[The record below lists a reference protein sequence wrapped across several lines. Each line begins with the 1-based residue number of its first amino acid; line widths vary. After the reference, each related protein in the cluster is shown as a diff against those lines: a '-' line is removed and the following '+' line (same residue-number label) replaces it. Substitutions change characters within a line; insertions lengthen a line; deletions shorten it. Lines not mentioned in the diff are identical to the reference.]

1 MFKKIFQII
10 ALYIFNISLFAQEN
24 DNIPQKD
31 ADKPEENILPQGKD
45 KKEDLIEKKGENKE
59 KTENDKN
66 SEDSIQQEE
75 DLKEEEIK
83 EPDFDDN
90 VDMSLFNKN
99 KARNFFVMS
108 PWGIGFNG
116 LLFSNGDWWHKGFNS
131 FNLFHNCCENIK
143 KYKHKMILNNYNISF
158 DIFQYNIIIGKG
170 LTFFVGLNF
179 MWKHF
184 LFLQEKELCI
194 KYLSIYQN
202 TQELKTLNQV
212 KNGSPVNINNFKPA
226 PNPNLIPNLIP
237 NPNTNLNANPK
248 DKNQERIEKLQKE
261 SEKYY
266 AKTDIDC
273 DKEVYS
279 ISLFNIGLLTG
290 FAWYSNLLNIKK
302 SWFLKILLYARY
314 QNVKNFIVNTDEN
327 NQAIIE
333 SKYLR
338 IRPFDLTCGLEI
350 GYGKV
355 SLTFFMSIL
364 PLLNENK
371 KYDNGGNKK
380 YEGHDNLF
388 NCGVILKINIF

>member
-10 ALYIFNISLFAQEN
+10 ALYIFNISIFAQEN

-31 ADKPEENILPQGKD
+31 VDKPNILPQE
-45 KKEDLIEKKGENKE
+45 KKEDLIEKEGENKD

-99 KARNFFVMS
+99 TTRNFFAVS
-108 PWGIGFNG
+108 PLGIGFNG
-116 LLFSNGDWWHKGFNS
+116 LLFSNGDWWHNGFNS

-170 LTFFVGLNF
+170 FTFFVGLNF

-184 LFLQEKELCI
+184 LFLQEDETCI
-194 KYLSIYQN
+194 KYLSIYSN
-202 TQELKTLNQV
+202 TQELNTLNQV
-212 KNGSPVNINNFKPA
+212 KKENPVNVNNLNHV
-226 PNPNLIPNLIP
+226 PNA
-237 NPNTNLNANPK
+237 NLNAKPK
-248 DKNQERIEKLQKE
+248 DKNQERKEKLQKE
-261 SEKYY
+261 SEEYY
-266 AKTDIDC
+266 AKTDKDC
-273 DKEVYS
+273 NKKVYS

-314 QNVKNFIVNTDEN
+314 QSVKNFIVNIDDD
-327 NQAIIE
+327 NQERIE

-355 SLTFFMSIL
+355 SFTFFMSIL

-371 KYDNGGNKK
+371 KYNNGKEKKGENKEYK
-380 YEGHDNLF
+380 YANNLF
-388 NCGVILKINIF
+388 NCGVILKFNIF

>member
-24 DNIPQKD
+24 DNISQKD
-31 ADKPEENILPQGKD
+31 IDKSEENILPQE
-45 KKEDLIEKKGENKE
+45 KKEDLIEKEVENKE

-75 DLKEEEIK
+75 DLKEEELK

-99 KARNFFVMS
+99 KARNFFAVS
-108 PWGIGFNG
+108 PLGIGFNG
-116 LLFSNGDWWHKGFNS
+116 LLFSNGDWWHNGFNS

-170 LTFFVGLNF
+170 FTFFVGLNF

-184 LFLQEKELCI
+184 LFLQENEKCI
-194 KYLSIYQN
+194 KYLSIYNN
-202 TQELKTLNQV
+202 TQELNTLNQV
-212 KNGSPVNINNFKPA
+212 KNE
-226 PNPNLIPNLIP
+226 NPNNVEQL
-237 NPNTNLNANPK
+237 NPNANPKPK
-248 DKNQERIEKLQKE
+248 DKNQERKEKLQKE
-261 SEKYY
+261 SDEYY
-266 AKTDIDC
+266 AKTDKDYN
-273 DKEVYS
+273 KEVYS

-302 SWFLKILLYARY
+302 SWFFKILLYARY
-314 QNVKNFIVNTDEN
+314 QSVKNFIVDIANEN
-327 NQAIIE
+327 QERIE

-355 SLTFFMSIL
+355 SFTFFMSIL

-371 KYDNGGNKK
+371 KYDDGKIDELKKVYENK
-380 YEGHDNLF
+380 DNLF

>member
-31 ADKPEENILPQGKD
+31 IDKPEENILPQEKD
-45 KKEDLIEKKGENKE
+45 KKEVLIEKEGENKD

-75 DLKEEEIK
+75 ELKEEELKEEEIK
-83 EPDFDDN
+83 DPDFDDN
-90 VDMSLFNKN
+90 VDMSLFNIN
-99 KARNFFVMS
+99 KARNFFAVS
-108 PWGIGFNG
+108 PFGIGFNG
-116 LLFSNGDWWHKGFNS
+116 LLFSKGDWLHNGFNS
-131 FNLFHNCCENIK
+131 FNLFTNCCKNIK

-179 MWKHF
+179 MWKHC
-184 LFLQEKELCI
+184 LFLQKEEKCI
-194 KYLSIYQN
+194 KFLSIYN
-202 TQELKTLNQV
+202 RTEEINTLNQWE
-212 KNGSPVNINNFKPA
+212 KESNVNINKTKTNH
-226 PNPNLIPNLIP
+226 IPKGN
-237 NPNTNLNANPK
+237 
-248 DKNQERIEKLQKE
+248 NQERKKKLQKE
-261 SEKYY
+261 ANEYYSITDKVCEKE
-266 AKTDIDC
+266 A
-273 DKEVYS
+273 YS

-290 FAWYSNLLNIKK
+290 IAWYSNLLNIKK

-314 QNVKNFIVNTDEN
+314 QSVENFIIN
-327 NQAIIE
+327 NKNNEQERIE

-355 SLTFFMSIL
+355 SFTFFMSIL

-371 KYDNGGNKK
+371 KYNNGEKSDKK
-380 YEGHDNLF
+380 EYTKGDNLF
-388 NCGVILKINIF
+388 NCGVILKINIY

>member
-10 ALYIFNISLFAQEN
+10 TLYIFNISLFAQEN
-24 DNIPQKD
+24 NNISPKD
-31 ADKPEENILPQGKD
+31 IDKPEENILPQE
-45 KKEDLIEKKGENKE
+45 KKEDLIEKEGENKE

-66 SEDSIQQEE
+66 FEDSIQQEE
-75 DLKEEEIK
+75 DLKEKEIK

-99 KARNFFVMS
+99 KARNFFAVS
-108 PWGIGFNG
+108 PLGIGFNG
-116 LLFSNGDWWHKGFNS
+116 LLFSEGNWWHKGFNS

-170 LTFFVGLNF
+170 FTFFVGFNF
-179 MWKHF
+179 MWKYF
-184 LFLQEKELCI
+184 LFLQEDETCL
-194 KYLSIYQN
+194 KYLSIYSN
-202 TQELKTLNQV
+202 TQELNTLNQV
-212 KNGSPVNINNFKPA
+212 KDVNPVNINNPSPNPA
-226 PNPNLIPNLIP
+226 PNPNPEP
-237 NPNTNLNANPK
+237 KPK
-248 DKNQERIEKLQKE
+248 DKNQERKEKLQKE
-261 SEKYY
+261 SDEYY
-266 AKTDIDC
+266 AKTDKDC
-273 DKEVYS
+273 NKEVYS

-314 QNVKNFIVNTDEN
+314 QSVKNFIVNIDGDRQER
-327 NQAIIE
+327 IE

-355 SLTFFMSIL
+355 SFTFFMSIL

-371 KYDNGGNKK
+371 KYNNGKEENQKVYNK
-380 YEGHDNLF
+380 GDNLF

>member
-1 MFKKIFQII
+1 MFKKNFQII

-24 DNIPQKD
+24 DNISQKD
-31 ADKPEENILPQGKD
+31 IDKSEENILPQE
-45 KKEDLIEKKGENKE
+45 KKEDLIEKEVENKE

-75 DLKEEEIK
+75 DLKEEELK

-99 KARNFFVMS
+99 KARNFFAVS
-108 PWGIGFNG
+108 PLGIGFNG
-116 LLFSNGDWWHKGFNS
+116 LLFSNGDWWHNGFNS

-170 LTFFVGLNF
+170 FTFFVGLNF

-184 LFLQEKELCI
+184 LFLQENEKCI
-194 KYLSIYQN
+194 KYLSIYNN
-202 TQELKTLNQV
+202 TQELNTLNQV
-212 KNGSPVNINNFKPA
+212 KNE
-226 PNPNLIPNLIP
+226 NPNNVEQL
-237 NPNTNLNANPK
+237 NPNANPKPK
-248 DKNQERIEKLQKE
+248 DKNQERKEKLQKE
-261 SEKYY
+261 SEEYY

-273 DKEVYS
+273 DKKVYS

-302 SWFLKILLYARY
+302 SWFFKILLYARY
-314 QNVKNFIVNTDEN
+314 QSVKNFIVDIANEN
-327 NQAIIE
+327 QERIE

-355 SLTFFMSIL
+355 SFTFFMSIL

-371 KYDNGGNKK
+371 KYDDGKIDELKKVYENK
-380 YEGHDNLF
+380 DNLF

>member
-24 DNIPQKD
+24 DNISQKD
-31 ADKPEENILPQGKD
+31 IDKSEENILPQE
-45 KKEDLIEKKGENKE
+45 KKEDLIEKEVENKE

-75 DLKEEEIK
+75 DLKEEELK

-116 LLFSNGDWWHKGFNS
+116 LLFSNGDWWHNGFNS

-143 KYKHKMILNNYNISF
+143 EYKHKMILNNYNISF

-170 LTFFVGLNF
+170 FTFFVGLNF

-184 LFLQEKELCI
+184 LFLQENERCI
-194 KYLSIYQN
+194 KYLSIYNN
-202 TQELKTLNQV
+202 TQELETLV
-212 KNGSPVNINNFKPA
+212 KNENPA
-226 PNPNLIPNLIP
+226 PNPGP
-237 NPNTNLNANPK
+237 NPNNNPEHNPK
-248 DKNQERIEKLQKE
+248 DKNQERREKLQKE
-261 SEKYY
+261 SDEYY

-273 DKEVYS
+273 DKKVYS

-302 SWFLKILLYARY
+302 SWFFKILLYARY
-314 QNVKNFIVNTDEN
+314 QSVKNFIVDIANEN
-327 NQAIIE
+327 QERIE

-355 SLTFFMSIL
+355 SFTFFMSIL

-371 KYDNGGNKK
+371 KYDNGKIDELKKVYENK
-380 YEGHDNLF
+380 DNLF

>member
-1 MFKKIFQII
+1 MFKKFFQII
-10 ALYIFNISLFAQEN
+10 VLYIFNISLFAQEN
-24 DNIPQKD
+24 DNISQKD
-31 ADKPEENILPQGKD
+31 VDKPNILPQE
-45 KKEDLIEKKGENKE
+45 KKEDLIEKEGENKD

-66 SEDSIQQEE
+66 FEDSIQQEE

-99 KARNFFVMS
+99 KARNFFAVS
-108 PWGIGFNG
+108 PLGIGFNG

-170 LTFFVGLNF
+170 FTFFVGLNF

-184 LFLQEKELCI
+184 LFLQENERCI
-194 KYLSIYQN
+194 KYLSIYNN
-202 TQELKTLNQV
+202 TQELETLV
-212 KNGSPVNINNFKPA
+212 KNENPA
-226 PNPNLIPNLIP
+226 PNPGP
-237 NPNTNLNANPK
+237 NPNNNPEHNPK
-248 DKNQERIEKLQKE
+248 DKNQERREKLQKE
-261 SEKYY
+261 SDGYY

-273 DKEVYS
+273 DKKVYS

-302 SWFLKILLYARY
+302 SWFFKILLYARY
-314 QNVKNFIVNTDEN
+314 QSVKNFIVNVANEN
-327 NQAIIE
+327 QERIE

-355 SLTFFMSIL
+355 SFTFFMSIL

-371 KYDNGGNKK
+371 KYNNGKEEGENKEYK
-380 YEGHDNLF
+380 YANNLF

>member
-10 ALYIFNISLFAQEN
+10 ALYIFNISLFAQGN

-31 ADKPEENILPQGKD
+31 IDKSEENILPQE
-45 KKEDLIEKKGENKE
+45 KKEDLIEKEGENKE

-99 KARNFFVMS
+99 KARNFFAVS
-108 PWGIGFNG
+108 PLGIGFNG
-116 LLFSNGDWWHKGFNS
+116 LLFSEGNWWHNGFNS

-170 LTFFVGLNF
+170 FTFFVGLNF

-184 LFLQEKELCI
+184 LFLQKNEPCI
-194 KYLSIYQN
+194 KYLSIYNN
-202 TQELKTLNQV
+202 TQELNTLNQKIHV
-212 KNGSPVNINNFKPA
+212 ENPANNHNPKP
-226 PNPNLIPNLIP
+226 
-237 NPNTNLNANPK
+237 NPK
-248 DKNQERIEKLQKE
+248 DKNQERKEKLQKE
-261 SEKYY
+261 SEEYY
-266 AKTDIDC
+266 TKTDIDC
-273 DKEVYS
+273 NKEVYS

-290 FAWYSNLLNIKK
+290 FAWYSNLLNVKK

-314 QNVKNFIVNTDEN
+314 QSVKNFIVNIANE

-355 SLTFFMSIL
+355 SFTFFMSIL

-371 KYDNGGNKK
+371 KYNNGKNDDNLKVYVDG
-380 YEGHDNLF
+380 DNLF

>member
-1 MFKKIFQII
+1 MFKKFFQII
-10 ALYIFNISLFAQEN
+10 ALYIFNISIFAQEN

-31 ADKPEENILPQGKD
+31 IDKPEENILPQEKD
-45 KKEDLIEKKGENKE
+45 KKEDLIEKEGENKD

-66 SEDSIQQEE
+66 SEDSIQQDE
-75 DLKEEEIK
+75 DLNDEEIK
-83 EPDFDDN
+83 ESDFDDN

-99 KARNFFVMS
+99 KARNFFVVS
-108 PWGIGFNG
+108 PLGIGFNG
-116 LLFSNGDWWHKGFNS
+116 FLYSKGNWWHNGFNS

-170 LTFFVGLNF
+170 FTFFVGLNF

-184 LFLQEKELCI
+184 LFLQEDETCI
-194 KYLSIYQN
+194 KYLSIYSN
-202 TQELKTLNQV
+202 TQELNTLNQV
-212 KNGSPVNINNFKPA
+212 KNESPVIINNHNA
-226 PNPNLIPNLIP
+226 
-237 NPNTNLNANPK
+237 NLNANPK
-248 DKNQERIEKLQKE
+248 DKNQERKEKLQKE
-261 SEKYY
+261 SEEYY

-302 SWFLKILLYARY
+302 SCFFKILLYARY
-314 QNVKNFIVNTDEN
+314 QSVKNFIVNIDDN
-327 NQAIIE
+327 NQERIE

-371 KYDNGGNKK
+371 KYDNGKIEGLKK
-380 YEGHDNLF
+380 VYVGVDNLF

>member
-31 ADKPEENILPQGKD
+31 IDKPNILPQGKD
-45 KKEDLIEKKGENKE
+45 KKEDLIEKEVENKE

-99 KARNFFVMS
+99 KARNFFVVS
-108 PWGIGFNG
+108 PLGIGFNG
-116 LLFSNGDWWHKGFNS
+116 LLYSKGNWWHNGFNS
-131 FNLFHNCCENIK
+131 FNLFHNCCKNIK
-143 KYKHKMILNNYNISF
+143 EYKHKMILNNYNISF
-158 DIFQYNIIIGKG
+158 DIFQYNIILGKG
-170 LTFFVGLNF
+170 FTFFVGLNF
-179 MWKHF
+179 MWKYF
-184 LFLQEKELCI
+184 LFLQEGETCT
-194 KYLSIYQN
+194 KYLSIYSN
-202 TQELKTLNQV
+202 TQELNTLNQV
-212 KNGSPVNINNFKPA
+212 KNENPVNINNPS
-226 PNPNLIPNLIP
+226 PNPNANP
-237 NPNTNLNANPK
+237 NPVPNNNPK
-248 DKNQERIEKLQKE
+248 DKNQERREKLQKE
-261 SEKYY
+261 SDGYY
-266 AKTDIDC
+266 AKTNIDC
-273 DKEVYS
+273 DKKVYS

-314 QNVKNFIVNTDEN
+314 QSVKNFIVNTGDN
-327 NQAIIE
+327 KQAIIE

-371 KYDNGGNKK
+371 KYDNGKNKK
-380 YEGHDNLF
+380 HEGHDNLF

>member
-10 ALYIFNISLFAQEN
+10 ALYIFNISLFAQGN

-31 ADKPEENILPQGKD
+31 IDKSEENILPQE
-45 KKEDLIEKKGENKE
+45 KKEDLIEKEGENKD

-75 DLKEEEIK
+75 DLKEEDLKEEEIK
-83 EPDFDDN
+83 DPDFDDN

-99 KARNFFVMS
+99 KARNFFAVS
-108 PWGIGFNG
+108 PLGIGFNG
-116 LLFSNGDWWHKGFNS
+116 LLFSKGDWWHNGFDS

-143 KYKHKMILNNYNISF
+143 KYKHKMILNNYNFSF

-170 LTFFVGLNF
+170 FTFLVGFNF
-179 MWKHF
+179 MWKYF
-184 LFLQEKELCI
+184 LFLQEGETCL
-194 KYLSIYQN
+194 KYLSIYNN
-202 TQELKTLNQV
+202 TEELNTLKQV
-212 KNGSPVNINNFKPA
+212 KNENPVNIENPV
-226 PNPNLIPNLIP
+226 PNPK
-237 NPNTNLNANPK
+237 PK
-248 DKNQERIEKLQKE
+248 DKNQERREKLQKE
-261 SEKYY
+261 SDEYY

-273 DKEVYS
+273 DKKVYS

-302 SWFLKILLYARY
+302 SWFFKILLYARY
-314 QNVKNFIVNTDEN
+314 QSVKNFIINTGDN
-327 NQAIIE
+327 KQAIIE

-355 SLTFFMSIL
+355 SFTFFMSIL

-371 KYDNGGNKK
+371 KYNNGKSDDNQKVYGDKN
-380 YEGHDNLF
+380 NLF

>member
-10 ALYIFNISLFAQEN
+10 ALYIFNISIFAQEN

-31 ADKPEENILPQGKD
+31 VDKPNILPQE
-45 KKEDLIEKKGENKE
+45 KKEDLIEKEGENKE

-75 DLKEEEIK
+75 DLKEEELK

-99 KARNFFVMS
+99 KARNFFAVS
-108 PWGIGFNG
+108 PLGIGFNG
-116 LLFSNGDWWHKGFNS
+116 LLFSNGDWWHNGFNS

-158 DIFQYNIIIGKG
+158 DIFQYNIILGKG
-170 LTFFVGLNF
+170 FTFFVGLNF
-179 MWKHF
+179 MWKYF
-184 LFLQEKELCI
+184 LFLQEGETCT
-194 KYLSIYQN
+194 KYLSIYSN
-202 TQELKTLNQV
+202 TQELNTLNQV
-212 KNGSPVNINNFKPA
+212 KNENPVNINNPS
-226 PNPNLIPNLIP
+226 
-237 NPNTNLNANPK
+237 PNTNANPNPEHNPK
-248 DKNQERIEKLQKE
+248 DKNQERREKLQKE
-261 SEKYY
+261 SDEYY

-273 DKEVYS
+273 DKKVYS

-314 QNVKNFIVNTDEN
+314 QSVKNFIVNMTNEN
-327 NQAIIE
+327 QEIIE

-355 SLTFFMSIL
+355 SFTFFMSIL

-371 KYDNGGNKK
+371 KYDNGKNKK

>member
-31 ADKPEENILPQGKD
+31 VDKPNILPQE
-45 KKEDLIEKKGENKE
+45 KKEDLIEKEVENKD

-66 SEDSIQQEE
+66 FEDSIQQEE

-99 KARNFFVMS
+99 KARNFFVVS
-108 PWGIGFNG
+108 PLGIGFNG
-116 LLFSNGDWWHKGFNS
+116 LLYSKGNWWHNGFNS
-131 FNLFHNCCENIK
+131 FNLFHNCCKNIK
-143 KYKHKMILNNYNISF
+143 EYKHKMILNNYNISF
-158 DIFQYNIIIGKG
+158 DIFQYNIILGKG
-170 LTFFVGLNF
+170 FTFFVGLNF
-179 MWKHF
+179 MWKYF
-184 LFLQEKELCI
+184 LFLQEGETCT
-194 KYLSIYQN
+194 KYLSIYSN
-202 TQELKTLNQV
+202 TQELNTLNQV
-212 KNGSPVNINNFKPA
+212 KNENPVNINNPS
-226 PNPNLIPNLIP
+226 
-237 NPNTNLNANPK
+237 PNTNANPNPEHNPK
-248 DKNQERIEKLQKE
+248 DKNQERREKLQKE
-261 SEKYY
+261 SDEYY

-273 DKEVYS
+273 DKKVYS
-279 ISLFNIGLLTG
+279 ISIFNIGLLTG

-314 QNVKNFIVNTDEN
+314 QSVNDFIVNTDDN

-355 SLTFFMSIL
+355 SFTFFMSIL

-371 KYDNGGNKK
+371 KYDNGKNKK

>member
-10 ALYIFNISLFAQEN
+10 ALYIFNISIFAQEN

-31 ADKPEENILPQGKD
+31 VDKPNILPQE
-45 KKEDLIEKKGENKE
+45 KKEDLIEKEVENKD

-66 SEDSIQQEE
+66 FEDSIQQEE

-99 KARNFFVMS
+99 KARNFFAVS
-108 PWGIGFNG
+108 PLGIGFNG
-116 LLFSNGDWWHKGFNS
+116 LLYSKGNWWHNGFNS
-131 FNLFHNCCENIK
+131 FNLFHNCCKNIK
-143 KYKHKMILNNYNISF
+143 EYKHKMILNNYNISF
-158 DIFQYNIIIGKG
+158 DIFQYNIILGKG
-170 LTFFVGLNF
+170 FTFFVGLNF
-179 MWKHF
+179 MWKYF
-184 LFLQEKELCI
+184 LFLQEGETCT
-194 KYLSIYQN
+194 KYLSIYSN
-202 TQELKTLNQV
+202 TQELNTLNQV
-212 KNGSPVNINNFKPA
+212 KNENPVNINNPS
-226 PNPNLIPNLIP
+226 
-237 NPNTNLNANPK
+237 PNTNANPNPEHNPK
-248 DKNQERIEKLQKE
+248 DKNQERREKLQKE
-261 SEKYY
+261 SDEYY

-273 DKEVYS
+273 DKKVYS

-302 SWFLKILLYARY
+302 SWFFKILLYARY
-314 QNVKNFIVNTDEN
+314 QSVKNFIVDIANEN
-327 NQAIIE
+327 QERIE

-355 SLTFFMSIL
+355 SFTFFMSIL

-371 KYDNGGNKK
+371 KYDNGKIDELKKVYENK
-380 YEGHDNLF
+380 DNLF

>member
-24 DNIPQKD
+24 DNISQKD
-31 ADKPEENILPQGKD
+31 IDKSEENILPQE
-45 KKEDLIEKKGENKE
+45 KKEDLIEKEVENKE

-75 DLKEEEIK
+75 DLKEEELK

-99 KARNFFVMS
+99 KARNFFAVS
-108 PWGIGFNG
+108 PLGIGFNG
-116 LLFSNGDWWHKGFNS
+116 LLFSNGDWWHNGFNS

-170 LTFFVGLNF
+170 FTFFVGLNF

-184 LFLQEKELCI
+184 LFLQENERCI
-194 KYLSIYQN
+194 KYLSIYNN
-202 TQELKTLNQV
+202 TQELETLV
-212 KNGSPVNINNFKPA
+212 KNENPG
-226 PNPNLIPNLIP
+226 PNPNN
-237 NPNTNLNANPK
+237 NPEHNPK
-248 DKNQERIEKLQKE
+248 DKNQERREKLQKE
-261 SEKYY
+261 SDEYY

-273 DKEVYS
+273 DKKVYS

-302 SWFLKILLYARY
+302 SWFFKILLYARY
-314 QNVKNFIVNTDEN
+314 QSVKNFIVDIANEN
-327 NQAIIE
+327 QERIE

-355 SLTFFMSIL
+355 SFTFFMSIL

-371 KYDNGGNKK
+371 KYDNGKIDELKKVYENK
-380 YEGHDNLF
+380 DNLF

>member
-10 ALYIFNISLFAQEN
+10 ALYIFNISIFAQEN

-31 ADKPEENILPQGKD
+31 VDKPNILPQE
-45 KKEDLIEKKGENKE
+45 KKEDLIEKEGENKD

-66 SEDSIQQEE
+66 SEDSI
-75 DLKEEEIK
+75 

-99 KARNFFVMS
+99 KARNFFVVS
-108 PWGIGFNG
+108 PLGIGFNG
-116 LLFSNGDWWHKGFNS
+116 LLYSKGNWWHNGFNS
-131 FNLFHNCCENIK
+131 FNLFHNCCKNIK
-143 KYKHKMILNNYNISF
+143 EYKHKMILNNYNISF
-158 DIFQYNIIIGKG
+158 DIFQYNIILGKG
-170 LTFFVGLNF
+170 FTFFVGLNF
-179 MWKHF
+179 MWKYF
-184 LFLQEKELCI
+184 LFLQEGETCT
-194 KYLSIYQN
+194 KYLSIYSN
-202 TQELKTLNQV
+202 TQELNTLNQV
-212 KNGSPVNINNFKPA
+212 KNENPVNINNPS
-226 PNPNLIPNLIP
+226 
-237 NPNTNLNANPK
+237 PNTNANPNPEHNPK
-248 DKNQERIEKLQKE
+248 DKNQERREKLQKE
-261 SEKYY
+261 SDEYY

-273 DKEVYS
+273 DKKVYS
-279 ISLFNIGLLTG
+279 ISIFNIGLLTG

-314 QNVKNFIVNTDEN
+314 QSVNDFIVNTDDN

-355 SLTFFMSIL
+355 SFTFFMSIL

-371 KYDNGGNKK
+371 KYDNGKNKK

-388 NCGVILKINIF
+388 NCGIILKINIF

>member
-31 ADKPEENILPQGKD
+31 VDKPNILPQEKD
-45 KKEDLIEKKGENKE
+45 KKEDLIEKEGENKD
-59 KTENDKN
+59 KTDNDKN

-75 DLKEEEIK
+75 DLKEEELK

-99 KARNFFVMS
+99 KARNFFAVS
-108 PWGIGFNG
+108 PLGIGFNG
-116 LLFSNGDWWHKGFNS
+116 LLFSNGDWWHNGFNS

-170 LTFFVGLNF
+170 FTFFVGLNF

-184 LFLQEKELCI
+184 LFLQENERCI
-194 KYLSIYQN
+194 KYLSIYNN
-202 TQELKTLNQV
+202 TQELNTLNQV
-212 KNGSPVNINNFKPA
+212 KSESPVIIINANPA
-226 PNPNLIPNLIP
+226 PN
-237 NPNTNLNANPK
+237 ANSKPK
-248 DKNQERIEKLQKE
+248 DKNQERKEKLQKE
-261 SEKYY
+261 SEEYY
-266 AKTDIDC
+266 AKTDKDC

-302 SWFLKILLYARY
+302 SWFFKILLYARY
-314 QNVKNFIVNTDEN
+314 QSVKNFIVNIDGDKQER
-327 NQAIIE
+327 IE

-371 KYDNGGNKK
+371 KYDNGKIEGLKK
-380 YEGHDNLF
+380 VYVGVDNLF

>member
-10 ALYIFNISLFAQEN
+10 ALYIFNISIFAQEN

-31 ADKPEENILPQGKD
+31 VDKPNILPQE
-45 KKEDLIEKKGENKE
+45 KKEDLIEKEGENKD

-99 KARNFFVMS
+99 KARNFFVVS
-108 PWGIGFNG
+108 PLGIGFNG
-116 LLFSNGDWWHKGFNS
+116 LLYSKGNWWHNGFNS
-131 FNLFHNCCENIK
+131 FNLFHNCCKNIK
-143 KYKHKMILNNYNISF
+143 EYKHKMILNNYNISF
-158 DIFQYNIIIGKG
+158 DIFQYNIILGKG
-170 LTFFVGLNF
+170 FTFFVGLNF
-179 MWKHF
+179 MWKYF
-184 LFLQEKELCI
+184 LFLQEGETCT
-194 KYLSIYQN
+194 KYLSIYSN
-202 TQELKTLNQV
+202 TQELNTLNQV
-212 KNGSPVNINNFKPA
+212 KNENPVNINNPS
-226 PNPNLIPNLIP
+226 
-237 NPNTNLNANPK
+237 PNTNANPNPEHNPK
-248 DKNQERIEKLQKE
+248 DKNQERREKLQKE
-261 SEKYY
+261 SDEYY

-273 DKEVYS
+273 DKKVYS
-279 ISLFNIGLLTG
+279 ISIFNIGLLTG

-314 QNVKNFIVNTDEN
+314 QSVNDFIVNTDDN

-355 SLTFFMSIL
+355 SFTFFMSIL

-371 KYDNGGNKK
+371 KYDNGKIDELKKVYENK
-380 YEGHDNLF
+380 DNLF

>member
-31 ADKPEENILPQGKD
+31 INKSEENILPQE
-45 KKEDLIEKKGENKE
+45 KKEDLIEKEGENKE

-99 KARNFFVMS
+99 KARNFFAVS
-108 PWGIGFNG
+108 PLGIGFNG
-116 LLFSNGDWWHKGFNS
+116 LLFSEGNWWHNGFNS

-170 LTFFVGLNF
+170 FTFFVGLNF

-184 LFLQEKELCI
+184 LFLQKNEPCI
-194 KYLSIYQN
+194 KYLSIYNN
-202 TQELKTLNQV
+202 TQELNTLNQKIHV
-212 KNGSPVNINNFKPA
+212 ENPANNHNPKP
-226 PNPNLIPNLIP
+226 
-237 NPNTNLNANPK
+237 NPK
-248 DKNQERIEKLQKE
+248 DKNQERKEKLQKE
-261 SEKYY
+261 SEEYY
-266 AKTDIDC
+266 TKTDIDC
-273 DKEVYS
+273 NKEVYS

-290 FAWYSNLLNIKK
+290 FAWYSNLLNVKK

-314 QNVKNFIVNTDEN
+314 QSVKNFIVNIANE

-355 SLTFFMSIL
+355 SFTFFMSIL

-371 KYDNGGNKK
+371 KYNNGKNDDNLKVYVDG
-380 YEGHDNLF
+380 DNLF

>member
-31 ADKPEENILPQGKD
+31 VDRPNILPQE
-45 KKEDLIEKKGENKE
+45 KKEDLIEKEGENKD

-99 KARNFFVMS
+99 KARNFFVVS
-108 PWGIGFNG
+108 PLGIGFNG
-116 LLFSNGDWWHKGFNS
+116 LLYSKGNWWHNGFNS
-131 FNLFHNCCENIK
+131 FNLFHNCCKNIK
-143 KYKHKMILNNYNISF
+143 EYKHKMILNNYNISF
-158 DIFQYNIIIGKG
+158 DIFQYNIILGKG
-170 LTFFVGLNF
+170 FTFFVGLNF
-179 MWKHF
+179 MWKYF
-184 LFLQEKELCI
+184 LFLQEGETCT
-194 KYLSIYQN
+194 KYLSIYSN
-202 TQELKTLNQV
+202 TQELNTLNQV
-212 KNGSPVNINNFKPA
+212 KNENPVNINNPS
-226 PNPNLIPNLIP
+226 
-237 NPNTNLNANPK
+237 PNTNANPNPEHNPK
-248 DKNQERIEKLQKE
+248 DKNQERREKLQKE
-261 SEKYY
+261 SDEYY

-273 DKEVYS
+273 DKKVYS
-279 ISLFNIGLLTG
+279 ISIFNIGLLTG

-314 QNVKNFIVNTDEN
+314 QSVNDFIVNTDDN

-355 SLTFFMSIL
+355 SFTFFMSIL

-371 KYDNGGNKK
+371 KYDNGKNKK

-388 NCGVILKINIF
+388 NCGIILKINIF

>member
-1 MFKKIFQII
+1 MFKKNFQII

-24 DNIPQKD
+24 DNISQKD
-31 ADKPEENILPQGKD
+31 IDKSEENILPQE
-45 KKEDLIEKKGENKE
+45 KKEDLIEKEVENKE

-75 DLKEEEIK
+75 DLKEEELK

-99 KARNFFVMS
+99 KARNFFAVS
-108 PWGIGFNG
+108 PLGIGFNG
-116 LLFSNGDWWHKGFNS
+116 LLFSNGDWWHNGFNS

-170 LTFFVGLNF
+170 FTFFVGLNF

-184 LFLQEKELCI
+184 LFLQENERCI
-194 KYLSIYQN
+194 KYLSIYNN
-202 TQELKTLNQV
+202 TQELETLV
-212 KNGSPVNINNFKPA
+212 KNENPA
-226 PNPNLIPNLIP
+226 PNPGP
-237 NPNTNLNANPK
+237 NPNNNPEHNPK
-248 DKNQERIEKLQKE
+248 DKNQERREKLQKE
-261 SEKYY
+261 SDEYY

-273 DKEVYS
+273 DKKVYS

-302 SWFLKILLYARY
+302 SWFFKILLYARY
-314 QNVKNFIVNTDEN
+314 QSVKNFIVDIANEN
-327 NQAIIE
+327 QERIE

-355 SLTFFMSIL
+355 SFTFFMSIL

-371 KYDNGGNKK
+371 KYDNGKIDELKKVYENK
-380 YEGHDNLF
+380 DNLF

>member
-10 ALYIFNISLFAQEN
+10 ALYIFNISIFAQEN

-31 ADKPEENILPQGKD
+31 VDKPNILPQE
-45 KKEDLIEKKGENKE
+45 KKEDLIEKEGENKE

-75 DLKEEEIK
+75 DLKEEELK

-99 KARNFFVMS
+99 KARNFFAVS
-108 PWGIGFNG
+108 PLGIGFNG
-116 LLFSNGDWWHKGFNS
+116 LLFSNGDWWHNGFNS

-170 LTFFVGLNF
+170 FTFFVGLNF

-184 LFLQEKELCI
+184 LFLQENERCI
-194 KYLSIYQN
+194 KYLSIYNN
-202 TQELKTLNQV
+202 TQELETLV
-212 KNGSPVNINNFKPA
+212 KNENPA
-226 PNPNLIPNLIP
+226 PNPGP
-237 NPNTNLNANPK
+237 NPNNNPEHNPK
-248 DKNQERIEKLQKE
+248 DKNQERREKLQKE
-261 SEKYY
+261 SDEYY

-273 DKEVYS
+273 DKKVYS

-302 SWFLKILLYARY
+302 SWFFKILLYARY
-314 QNVKNFIVNTDEN
+314 QSVKNFIVDIANEN
-327 NQAIIE
+327 QERIE

-355 SLTFFMSIL
+355 SFTFFMSIL

-371 KYDNGGNKK
+371 KYDNGKIDELKKVYENK
-380 YEGHDNLF
+380 DNLF

>member
-24 DNIPQKD
+24 DNISPKD
-31 ADKPEENILPQGKD
+31 IDKSEENILPQE
-45 KKEDLIEKKGENKE
+45 KKEDLIEKEGENKD

-99 KARNFFVMS
+99 KARNFFVVS
-108 PWGIGFNG
+108 PLGIGFNG
-116 LLFSNGDWWHKGFNS
+116 FLYSKGNWWHNGFNS
-131 FNLFHNCCENIK
+131 FNLFHNCCKNIK
-143 KYKHKMILNNYNISF
+143 EYKHKMILNNYNISF
-158 DIFQYNIIIGKG
+158 DIFQYNIILGKG
-170 LTFFVGLNF
+170 FTFFVGLNF
-179 MWKHF
+179 MWKYF
-184 LFLQEKELCI
+184 LFLQEGETCT
-194 KYLSIYQN
+194 KYLSIYSN
-202 TQELKTLNQV
+202 TQELNTLNQV
-212 KNGSPVNINNFKPA
+212 KNENPVNINNPS
-226 PNPNLIPNLIP
+226 
-237 NPNTNLNANPK
+237 PNTNANPNPEHNPK
-248 DKNQERIEKLQKE
+248 DKNQERREKLQKE
-261 SEKYY
+261 SDEYY

-273 DKEVYS
+273 DKKVYS
-279 ISLFNIGLLTG
+279 ISIFNIGLLTG

-314 QNVKNFIVNTDEN
+314 QSVKNFIVNIDGDKQER
-327 NQAIIE
+327 IE

-355 SLTFFMSIL
+355 SFTFFMSIL

-371 KYDNGGNKK
+371 KYDNGKNKK

>member
-31 ADKPEENILPQGKD
+31 VDKPEGNILPQE
-45 KKEDLIEKKGENKE
+45 KKEDLIEKEGENKD

-66 SEDSIQQEE
+66 SEDSIQQDE
-75 DLKEEEIK
+75 DLNDEEIK
-83 EPDFDDN
+83 ESDFDDN

-99 KARNFFVMS
+99 KARNFFVVS
-108 PWGIGFNG
+108 PLGIGFNG
-116 LLFSNGDWWHKGFNS
+116 LLYSKGNWWHNGFNS
-131 FNLFHNCCENIK
+131 FNLFHNCCKNIK
-143 KYKHKMILNNYNISF
+143 EYKHKMILNNYNISF
-158 DIFQYNIIIGKG
+158 DIFQYNIILGKG
-170 LTFFVGLNF
+170 FTFFVGLNF
-179 MWKHF
+179 MWKYF
-184 LFLQEKELCI
+184 LFLQEGETCT
-194 KYLSIYQN
+194 KYLSIYSN
-202 TQELKTLNQV
+202 TQELNTLNQV
-212 KNGSPVNINNFKPA
+212 KNENPVNINNPS
-226 PNPNLIPNLIP
+226 
-237 NPNTNLNANPK
+237 PNTNANPNPEHNPK
-248 DKNQERIEKLQKE
+248 DKNQERREKLQKE
-261 SEKYY
+261 SDEYY

-273 DKEVYS
+273 DKKVYS
-279 ISLFNIGLLTG
+279 ISIFNIGLLTG

-314 QNVKNFIVNTDEN
+314 QSVNDFIVNTDDN

-355 SLTFFMSIL
+355 SFTFFMSIL

-371 KYDNGGNKK
+371 KYDNGKNKK

>member
-31 ADKPEENILPQGKD
+31 VDRHNILPQEKD
-45 KKEDLIEKKGENKE
+45 KKEDLIEKEGENKD

-99 KARNFFVMS
+99 KARNFFVVS
-108 PWGIGFNG
+108 PLGIGFNG
-116 LLFSNGDWWHKGFNS
+116 LLYSKGNWWHNVFNS
-131 FNLFHNCCENIK
+131 FNLFHNCCKNIK
-143 KYKHKMILNNYNISF
+143 EYKHKMILNNYNISF
-158 DIFQYNIIIGKG
+158 DIFQYNIILGKG
-170 LTFFVGLNF
+170 FTFFVGLNF
-179 MWKHF
+179 MWKYF
-184 LFLQEKELCI
+184 LFLQEGETCT
-194 KYLSIYQN
+194 KYLSIYSN
-202 TQELKTLNQV
+202 TQELNTLNQV
-212 KNGSPVNINNFKPA
+212 KNENPVNINNPS
-226 PNPNLIPNLIP
+226 
-237 NPNTNLNANPK
+237 PNTNANPNPEHNPK
-248 DKNQERIEKLQKE
+248 DKNQERREKLQKE
-261 SEKYY
+261 SDEYY

-273 DKEVYS
+273 DKKVYS
-279 ISLFNIGLLTG
+279 ISIFNIGLLTG

-314 QNVKNFIVNTDEN
+314 QSVNDFIVNTDDN

-355 SLTFFMSIL
+355 SFTFFMSIL

-371 KYDNGGNKK
+371 KYDDGKNKK

>member
-1 MFKKIFQII
+1 MFKKNFQII

-24 DNIPQKD
+24 DNISQKD
-31 ADKPEENILPQGKD
+31 IDKSEENILPQE
-45 KKEDLIEKKGENKE
+45 KKEDLIEKEVENKD

-66 SEDSIQQEE
+66 FEDSIQQEE
-75 DLKEEEIK
+75 DLKEEDLKEEKIK

-99 KARNFFVMS
+99 KARNFFAVS
-108 PWGIGFNG
+108 PLGIGFNG
-116 LLFSNGDWWHKGFNS
+116 LLFSNGNWWHNGFNS

-143 KYKHKMILNNYNISF
+143 EYKHKMILNNYNISF

-170 LTFFVGLNF
+170 FTFFVGLNF

-184 LFLQEKELCI
+184 LFLQENERCI
-194 KYLSIYQN
+194 KYLSIYNN
-202 TQELKTLNQV
+202 TQELNTLNQ
-212 KNGSPVNINNFKPA
+212 KIQGE
-226 PNPNLIPNLIP
+226 NPNNIE
-237 NPNTNLNANPK
+237 NPEPKPK
-248 DKNQERIEKLQKE
+248 DKNQERREKLQKE
-261 SEKYY
+261 SDEYY

-273 DKEVYS
+273 DKKVYS
-279 ISLFNIGLLTG
+279 ISIFNIGLLTG

-302 SWFLKILLYARY
+302 SWFFKILLYARY
-314 QNVKNFIVNTDEN
+314 QSVKNFIVNTEYN
-327 NQAIIE
+327 KQAIIE

-371 KYDNGGNKK
+371 KYDNGKNKK

>member
-31 ADKPEENILPQGKD
+31 VDRPNILPQE
-45 KKEDLIEKKGENKE
+45 KKEDLIEKEGENKD

-99 KARNFFVMS
+99 KARNFFVVS
-108 PWGIGFNG
+108 PLGIGFNG
-116 LLFSNGDWWHKGFNS
+116 LLYSKGNWWHNGFNS
-131 FNLFHNCCENIK
+131 FNLFHNCCKNIK
-143 KYKHKMILNNYNISF
+143 EYKHKMILNNYNISF

-170 LTFFVGLNF
+170 FTFFVGLNF
-179 MWKHF
+179 MWKYF
-184 LFLQEKELCI
+184 LFLQEGETCT
-194 KYLSIYQN
+194 KYLSIYSN
-202 TQELKTLNQV
+202 TQELNTLNQV
-212 KNGSPVNINNFKPA
+212 KNENPVNINNPS
-226 PNPNLIPNLIP
+226 
-237 NPNTNLNANPK
+237 PNTNANPNPEHNPK
-248 DKNQERIEKLQKE
+248 DKNQERREKLQKE
-261 SEKYY
+261 SDEYY

-273 DKEVYS
+273 DKKVYS

-314 QNVKNFIVNTDEN
+314 QSVNDFIVNTDDN

-355 SLTFFMSIL
+355 SFTFFMSIL

-371 KYDNGGNKK
+371 KYDNGKNKK

>member
-31 ADKPEENILPQGKD
+31 VDKPNILPQEKD
-45 KKEDLIEKKGENKE
+45 KKEDLIEKEGENKD
-59 KTENDKN
+59 KTDNDKN

-99 KARNFFVMS
+99 KARNFFAVS
-108 PWGIGFNG
+108 PLGIGFNG
-116 LLFSNGDWWHKGFNS
+116 LLFSNGDWWHNGFNS

-158 DIFQYNIIIGKG
+158 DIFQYNIILGKG
-170 LTFFVGLNF
+170 FTFFVGLNF
-179 MWKHF
+179 MWKYF
-184 LFLQEKELCI
+184 LFLQEGETCT
-194 KYLSIYQN
+194 KYLSIYSN
-202 TQELKTLNQV
+202 TQELNTLNQV
-212 KNGSPVNINNFKPA
+212 KNENPVNINNPS
-226 PNPNLIPNLIP
+226 
-237 NPNTNLNANPK
+237 PNTNANPNPEHNPK
-248 DKNQERIEKLQKE
+248 DKNQERREKLQKE
-261 SEKYY
+261 SDEYY

-273 DKEVYS
+273 DKKVYS
-279 ISLFNIGLLTG
+279 ISIFNIGLLTG

-314 QNVKNFIVNTDEN
+314 QSVNDFIVNTDDN

-355 SLTFFMSIL
+355 SFTFFMSIL

-371 KYDNGGNKK
+371 KYDNEKNKK

-388 NCGVILKINIF
+388 NCGIILKINIF

>member
-31 ADKPEENILPQGKD
+31 VDKPNILPQE
-45 KKEDLIEKKGENKE
+45 KKEDLIEKEVENKE

-75 DLKEEEIK
+75 DLKEEELK

-99 KARNFFVMS
+99 KARNFFAVS
-108 PWGIGFNG
+108 PLGIGFNG
-116 LLFSNGDWWHKGFNS
+116 LLFSNGDWWHNGFNS

-170 LTFFVGLNF
+170 FTFFVGLNF

-184 LFLQEKELCI
+184 LFLQENERCI
-194 KYLSIYQN
+194 KYLSIYNN
-202 TQELKTLNQV
+202 TQELETLV
-212 KNGSPVNINNFKPA
+212 KNENPA
-226 PNPNLIPNLIP
+226 PNPGP
-237 NPNTNLNANPK
+237 NPNNNPEHNPK
-248 DKNQERIEKLQKE
+248 DKNQERREKLQKE
-261 SEKYY
+261 SDEYY

-273 DKEVYS
+273 DKKVYS

-302 SWFLKILLYARY
+302 SWFFKILLYARY
-314 QNVKNFIVNTDEN
+314 QSVKNFIVDIANEN
-327 NQAIIE
+327 QERIE

-355 SLTFFMSIL
+355 SFTFFMSIL

-371 KYDNGGNKK
+371 KYDNGKIDELKKVYENK
-380 YEGHDNLF
+380 DNLF

>member
-24 DNIPQKD
+24 DNISQKD
-31 ADKPEENILPQGKD
+31 IDKSEENILPQE
-45 KKEDLIEKKGENKE
+45 KKEDLIEKEVENKE

-75 DLKEEEIK
+75 DLKEEELK

-99 KARNFFVMS
+99 KARNFFAVS
-108 PWGIGFNG
+108 PLGIGFNG
-116 LLFSNGDWWHKGFNS
+116 LLFSNGDWWHNGFNS

-170 LTFFVGLNF
+170 FTFFVGLNF

-184 LFLQEKELCI
+184 LFLQENERCI
-194 KYLSIYQN
+194 KYLSIYNN
-202 TQELKTLNQV
+202 TQELETLV
-212 KNGSPVNINNFKPA
+212 KNENPA
-226 PNPNLIPNLIP
+226 PNPGP
-237 NPNTNLNANPK
+237 NPNNNPEHNPK
-248 DKNQERIEKLQKE
+248 DKNQERREKLQKE
-261 SEKYY
+261 SDEYY

-273 DKEVYS
+273 DKKVYS

-302 SWFLKILLYARY
+302 SWFFKILLYARY
-314 QNVKNFIVNTDEN
+314 QSVKNFIVDIANEN
-327 NQAIIE
+327 QERIE

-355 SLTFFMSIL
+355 SFTFFMSIL

-371 KYDNGGNKK
+371 KYDNGKIDELKKVYENK
-380 YEGHDNLF
+380 DNLF

>member
-24 DNIPQKD
+24 DNISQKD
-31 ADKPEENILPQGKD
+31 IDKSEENILPQE
-45 KKEDLIEKKGENKE
+45 KKEDLIEKEVENKE

-75 DLKEEEIK
+75 DLKEEELK

-99 KARNFFVMS
+99 KARNFFAVS
-108 PWGIGFNG
+108 PLGIGFNG
-116 LLFSNGDWWHKGFNS
+116 LLFSNGDWWHNGFNS

-170 LTFFVGLNF
+170 FTFFVGLNF

-184 LFLQEKELCI
+184 LFLQENERCI
-194 KYLSIYQN
+194 KYLSIYNN
-202 TQELKTLNQV
+202 TQELETLV
-212 KNGSPVNINNFKPA
+212 KNENPA
-226 PNPNLIPNLIP
+226 PNPGP
-237 NPNTNLNANPK
+237 NPNNNPEHNPK
-248 DKNQERIEKLQKE
+248 DKNQERREKLQKE
-261 SEKYY
+261 SDEYY

-273 DKEVYS
+273 DKKVYS

-302 SWFLKILLYARY
+302 SWFFKILLYARY
-314 QNVKNFIVNTDEN
+314 QSVKNFIVDIANEN
-327 NQAIIE
+327 QERIE

-371 KYDNGGNKK
+371 KYDNGKIDELKKVYENK
-380 YEGHDNLF
+380 DNLF

>member
-31 ADKPEENILPQGKD
+31 IDKSEENILPQE
-45 KKEDLIEKKGENKE
+45 KKEDLIEKEGENKE

-75 DLKEEEIK
+75 DLKEEELK

-99 KARNFFVMS
+99 KARNFFAVS
-108 PWGIGFNG
+108 PLGIGFNG

-170 LTFFVGLNF
+170 FTFFVGLNF

-184 LFLQEKELCI
+184 LFLQENERCI
-194 KYLSIYQN
+194 KYLSIYNN
-202 TQELKTLNQV
+202 TQELETLV
-212 KNGSPVNINNFKPA
+212 KNENPA
-226 PNPNLIPNLIP
+226 PNPGP
-237 NPNTNLNANPK
+237 NPNNNPEHNPK
-248 DKNQERIEKLQKE
+248 DKNQERREKLQKE
-261 SEKYY
+261 SDEYY

-273 DKEVYS
+273 DKKVYS

-302 SWFLKILLYARY
+302 SWFFKILLYARY
-314 QNVKNFIVNTDEN
+314 QSVKNFIVDIANEN
-327 NQAIIE
+327 QERIE

-355 SLTFFMSIL
+355 SFTFFMSIL

-371 KYDNGGNKK
+371 KYDNGKIDELKKVYENK
-380 YEGHDNLF
+380 DNLF

>member
-31 ADKPEENILPQGKD
+31 IDKSEENILPQE
-45 KKEDLIEKKGENKE
+45 KKEDLIEKKGENKD

-99 KARNFFVMS
+99 KARNFFVVS
-108 PWGIGFNG
+108 PLGIGFNG
-116 LLFSNGDWWHKGFNS
+116 LLYSKGNWWHNGFNS
-131 FNLFHNCCENIK
+131 FNLFHNCCKNIK
-143 KYKHKMILNNYNISF
+143 EYKHKMILNNYNISF
-158 DIFQYNIIIGKG
+158 DIFQYNIILGKG
-170 LTFFVGLNF
+170 FTFFVGLNF
-179 MWKHF
+179 MWKYF
-184 LFLQEKELCI
+184 LFLQEGETCT
-194 KYLSIYQN
+194 KYLSIYSN
-202 TQELKTLNQV
+202 TQELNTLNQV
-212 KNGSPVNINNFKPA
+212 KNENPVNINNPS
-226 PNPNLIPNLIP
+226 
-237 NPNTNLNANPK
+237 PNTNANPNPEHNPK
-248 DKNQERIEKLQKE
+248 DKNQERREKLQKE
-261 SEKYY
+261 SDEYY

-273 DKEVYS
+273 DKKVYS
-279 ISLFNIGLLTG
+279 ISIFNIGLLTG

-314 QNVKNFIVNTDEN
+314 QSVNDFIVNTDDN

-355 SLTFFMSIL
+355 SFTFFMSIL

-371 KYDNGGNKK
+371 KYDNGKNKK

>member
-10 ALYIFNISLFAQEN
+10 ALYIFNISLFAQED
-24 DNIPQKD
+24 DNISQKD
-31 ADKPEENILPQGKD
+31 IDKSEENILPQE
-45 KKEDLIEKKGENKE
+45 KKEDLIEKEGENKD

-90 VDMSLFNKN
+90 VDMNLFNKN
-99 KARNFFVMS
+99 KARNFFVVS
-108 PWGIGFNG
+108 PLGIGFNG
-116 LLFSNGDWWHKGFNS
+116 FLYSKGNWWHNGFNS
-131 FNLFHNCCENIK
+131 FTLFHNCCENIK

-170 LTFFVGLNF
+170 FTFFVGLNF
-179 MWKHF
+179 MWKYF
-184 LFLQEKELCI
+184 LFLQEGETCT
-194 KYLSIYQN
+194 KYLSIYSN
-202 TQELKTLNQV
+202 TQELNTLNQV
-212 KNGSPVNINNFKPA
+212 KNENPVNINNPS
-226 PNPNLIPNLIP
+226 
-237 NPNTNLNANPK
+237 PNTNANPNPEHNPK
-248 DKNQERIEKLQKE
+248 DKNQERREKLQKE
-261 SEKYY
+261 SDEYY
-266 AKTDIDC
+266 AKTDKDC
-273 DKEVYS
+273 NKEVYS

-314 QNVKNFIVNTDEN
+314 QSVKNFIVNIGDN
-327 NQAIIE
+327 NQERIE

-355 SLTFFMSIL
+355 SFTFFMSIL

-371 KYDNGGNKK
+371 KYNNGKKEDENKEYK
-380 YEGHDNLF
+380 STNNLF

>member
-31 ADKPEENILPQGKD
+31 IDKSEENILPQE
-45 KKEDLIEKKGENKE
+45 KKEDLIEKEVENKE

-75 DLKEEEIK
+75 DLKEEELK

-99 KARNFFVMS
+99 KARNFFAVS
-108 PWGIGFNG
+108 PLGIGFNG
-116 LLFSNGDWWHKGFNS
+116 LLFSNGDWWHNGFNS

-170 LTFFVGLNF
+170 FTFFVGLNF

-184 LFLQEKELCI
+184 LFLQENERCI
-194 KYLSIYQN
+194 KYLSIYNN
-202 TQELKTLNQV
+202 TQELETLV
-212 KNGSPVNINNFKPA
+212 KNENPVNINNPS
-226 PNPNLIPNLIP
+226 
-237 NPNTNLNANPK
+237 PNTNANPNPEHNPK
-248 DKNQERIEKLQKE
+248 DKNQERREKLQKE
-261 SEKYY
+261 SDEYY

-273 DKEVYS
+273 DKKVYS

-314 QNVKNFIVNTDEN
+314 QSVNDFIVNTDDN

-355 SLTFFMSIL
+355 SFTFFMSIL

-371 KYDNGGNKK
+371 KYDNGKNKK

>member
-24 DNIPQKD
+24 DNISQKD
-31 ADKPEENILPQGKD
+31 IDKSEENILPQE
-45 KKEDLIEKKGENKE
+45 KKEDLIEKEVENKE

-75 DLKEEEIK
+75 DLKEEELK

-116 LLFSNGDWWHKGFNS
+116 LLFSNGDWWHNGFNS

-170 LTFFVGLNF
+170 FTFFVGLNF

-184 LFLQEKELCI
+184 LFLQENERCI
-194 KYLSIYQN
+194 KYLSIYNN
-202 TQELKTLNQV
+202 TQELETLV
-212 KNGSPVNINNFKPA
+212 KNENPG
-226 PNPNLIPNLIP
+226 PNPNN
-237 NPNTNLNANPK
+237 NPEHNPK
-248 DKNQERIEKLQKE
+248 DKNQERREKLQKE
-261 SEKYY
+261 SDEYY

-273 DKEVYS
+273 DKKVYS

-302 SWFLKILLYARY
+302 SWFFKILLYARY
-314 QNVKNFIVNTDEN
+314 QSVKNFIVDIANEN
-327 NQAIIE
+327 QERIE

-355 SLTFFMSIL
+355 SFTFFMSIL

-371 KYDNGGNKK
+371 KYDNGKIDELKKVYENK
-380 YEGHDNLF
+380 DNLF

>member
-24 DNIPQKD
+24 DNISQKD
-31 ADKPEENILPQGKD
+31 IDKSEENILPQE
-45 KKEDLIEKKGENKE
+45 KKEDLIEKEVENKE

-75 DLKEEEIK
+75 DLKEEELK

-99 KARNFFVMS
+99 KARNFFAVS
-108 PWGIGFNG
+108 PLGIGFNG
-116 LLFSNGDWWHKGFNS
+116 LLFSNGDWWHNGFNS

-170 LTFFVGLNF
+170 FTFFVGLNF
-179 MWKHF
+179 MWKNF
-184 LFLQEKELCI
+184 LFLQENERCI
-194 KYLSIYQN
+194 KYLSIYNN
-202 TQELKTLNQV
+202 TQELETLV
-212 KNGSPVNINNFKPA
+212 KNENPA
-226 PNPNLIPNLIP
+226 PNPGP
-237 NPNTNLNANPK
+237 NPNNNPEHNPK
-248 DKNQERIEKLQKE
+248 DKNQERREKLQKE
-261 SEKYY
+261 SDEYY

-273 DKEVYS
+273 DKKVYS

-302 SWFLKILLYARY
+302 SWFFKILLYARY
-314 QNVKNFIVNTDEN
+314 QSVKNFIVDIANEN
-327 NQAIIE
+327 QERIE

-355 SLTFFMSIL
+355 SFTFFMSIL

-371 KYDNGGNKK
+371 KYDNGKIDELKKVYENK
-380 YEGHDNLF
+380 DNLF